1 MVVIAGRRASFA
13 GAAGIAIGFGTAIPV
28 TIVHFVPMPN
38 SLAFL
43 SYNFP
48 SMDPNGFAW
57 FSVIVTI
64 LAGLALGF
72 VGLSDYRR
80 RRRTA
85 A

>member
-1 MVVIAGRRASFA
+1 M
-13 GAAGIAIGFGTAIPV
+13 

-43 SYNFP
+43 SYNSP

-64 LAGLALGF
+64 LTGLALGF

-80 RRRTA
+80 RARIPA
-85 A
+85 